1 MAKIQ
6 SSVSIKVNT
15 GNFESLDFSTSLEV
29 EFTPE
34 AGKDVKTQ
42 LTEKSVKINS
52 LVLQMLKQEVEQ
64 GMKDLGRQR
73 FDKGQQKTIPLWENL
88 Q

>member
-1 MAKIQ
+1 
-6 SSVSIKVNT
+6 
-15 GNFESLDFSTSLEV
+15 
-29 EFTPE
+29 
-34 AGKDVKTQ
+34 
-42 LTEKSVKINS
+42 
-52 LVLQMLKQEVEQ
+52 MLKQEVEQ